1 MRIVYVFMSM
11 FLFSLVAI
19 PLVSSVVANSEIA
32 SCCTVH
38 NEQGQSNVINNSHN
52 NNNNNNNNTNDCCD
66 GSCNPLINCCGM
78 MGFVISNPL
87 QLSIVSHPSQ
97 QENIDLFQGQIS
109 QITSEY
115 WQPPRV

>member
-1 MRIVYVFMSM
+1 M

-38 NEQGQSNVINNSHN
+38 NEQGQSNVINNSH
-52 NNNNNNNNTNDCCD
+52 NNNNNNNTNDCCD

-97 QENIDLFQGQIS
+97 QENIDLFQGQTS